1 MCCKVVRN
9 LNKFICHMHVARLCF
24 DHDVRQLVDCNHI
37 NQQKVEIKNDV
48 IRLCYLHAEADPD

>member
-1 MCCKVVRN
+1 
-9 LNKFICHMHVARLCF
+9 MHVARLCF